1 MDTSALGTYTDEHM
15 LILQEMQVIKAVAFV
30 WLKFLFI

>member
-1 MDTSALGTYTDEHM
+1 MDTSALGTYIDEHI
-15 LILQEMQVIKAVAFV
+15 LILQEIQVVKAVAFV

>member
-1 MDTSALGTYTDEHM
+1 MNTSALGIYIVEHM
-15 LILQEMQVIKAVAFV
+15 LILQEIQVVKAVAFV